1 MYREKGCGKSGLLH
15 SQCER
20 WLQKREKELPK
31 QRHLKVTRPK
41 DEATVSL
48 SQDWSMCDLN

>member
-1 MYREKGCGKSGLLH
+1 MYREKGYGKSGLLH

-31 QRHLKVTRPK
+31 QRHLKVTHPE

-48 SQDWSMCDLN
+48 IQDWSICDLN